1 MNTDYLKQTAWLHLN
16 PWLQLRENKLGQEE
30 FEDLVM
36 KWQASIDSEIIT
48 HGWVTQNCEY
58 FESELGSWT
67 TTGKFPKDEPEM
79 GKLLRI
85 TAAGLCDSLV
95 ANGGI
100 SHLYDDPLAATAPAF
115 SEFLKEIGLSRY
127 SRIVYES
134 VVAIGKENLA
144 SSELRQVRLNDDEVM
159 NALEE
164 LDEQMH
170 LPWAG
175 SLFSRKCD
183 CLLKE
188 WMESVIYDAYCKRNK
203 K

>member
-1 MNTDYLKQTAWLHLN
+1 VIH
-16 PWLQLRENKLGQEE
+16 
-30 FEDLVM
+30 
-36 KWQASIDSEIIT
+36 WQASIESEVIT
-48 HGWVTQNCEY
+48 HGWITQNCEY

-67 TTGKFPKDEPEM
+67 ASGKFPKVEPEI

-85 TAAGLCDSLV
+85 TAAGLCASLV

-115 SEFLKEIGLSRY
+115 LEFLKEIGLSRY

-134 VVAIGKENLA
+134 MVTIGKENLA
-144 SSELRQVRLNDDEVM
+144 SSELRQARLNDEEVM

-170 LPWAG
+170 NPWAG
-175 SLFSRKCD
+175 SLFTANATVC
-183 CLLKE
+183 
-188 WMESVIYDAYCKRNK
+188 
-203 K
+203 